1 MDGFEPLSP
10 APSAVVRIGM
20 QTSLVAPGTLRGLQ
34 FRALF
39 QLPSPAFP
47 VQVAVH
53 VCACAR
59 LPVTATAS
67 KAPARKS
74 VFTLCIFFI
83 DIPSSLVMRVRL
95 IEEALACSYVD
106 LTQMIFYC
114 ADSSDL

>member
-1 MDGFEPLSP
+1 
-10 APSAVVRIGM
+10 M

-59 LPVTATAS
+59 LPPVTTIAN
-67 KAPARKS
+67 KAPARKTL
-74 VFTLCIFFI
+74 FTLSVFFI
-83 DIPSSLVMRVRL
+83 DMSFVADHARPAYRGGARL
-95 IEEALACSYVD
+95 R
-106 LTQMIFYC
+106 
-114 ADSSDL
+114 